1 MGQFHRVSLTRA
13 SSIFNLTPWTRKIS
27 RAILKERKIYL
38 WDTPRIKDP
47 AARFENMVAL
57 ELFRAI
63 TLWND
68 MGWGRFSLHFIKNK
82 EQQEVD
88 FLLADENQPFLL
100 VEAKLSETQP
110 SPALLKFQALLEIPA
125 IQLTNTPGGFRR
137 LANDGQKILVTPAW
151 QWLSSLP

>member
-1 MGQFHRVSLTRA
+1 MHCMNQRPQDCPYNTIRSWLSTFERFFL
-13 SSIFNLTPWTRKIS
+13 IFSLTPWTQKIS
-27 RAILKERKIYL
+27 RSIQKERKIYL

-57 ELFRAI
+57 ELFRAV

-82 EQQEVD
+82 ERQQVD

-100 VEAKLSETQP
+100 IETKLSEPQP
-110 SPALLKFQALLEIPA
+110 SPALLKFQTFLVLL
-125 IQLTNTPGGFRR
+125 R
-137 LANDGQKILVTPAW
+137 
-151 QWLSSLP
+151 